1 MKQPATLTAASPG
14 RAVPVGALSRVLLG
28 GTAVLGTLAFT
39 WPLFID
45 PGSALAADTTA
56 PLVLAGIL
64 PLLLGLVV
72 VQLTNAELDVKA
84 LSMLGVLTAM
94 GAVARPLGAGTA
106 GVELVFFLILLAGR
120 VFGAGFGFVLGNTTL
135 FASALIT
142 GGVGAWLPY
151 QMLAAGFMGL
161 GAGLLPHARGRA
173 ESCLLAGYGV
183 LASFGYGMAMDLAFW
198 PFVVGRGAG
207 GFDPDLGPIANLHR
221 FLVVNL
227 ATGMGWNLGRAV
239 TNAVLV
245 GVLGSPVLRVLR
257 RANRRAGF
265 VAADNRPGHRR

>member
-28 GTAVLGTLAFT
+28 GTAVLGALAFT

-120 VFGAGFGFVLGNTTL
+120 VFGAGFGVVLGNTTL